1 MFASELHRRHSEADG
16 ISACSVMPGGIHT
29 GLQGDV
35 DTWTMLKWKIVTP
48 FFFKSIEQGA
58 ATTLQCALK
67 EDLSGANGGAYYN
80 NCAKTDVASK
90 NSTPEGCQKLW
101 ELTEALIDSEE

>member
-1 MFASELHRRHSEADG
+1 MFASELHRRHSKADG

-35 DTWTMLKWKIVTP
+35 DMWTMFKWKIVTP

-80 NCAKTDVASK
+80 NCAKTDVAGK
-90 NSTPEGCQKLW
+90 NSTPEGCKKLW
-101 ELTEALIDSEE
+101 ELTEALIAH